1 MSPTHPVLYH
11 PRFPS
16 RARREPGR
24 GGELEW
30 FSVKTGQR
38 VETKG
43 SVWVEMSDGT
53 EWEAKVRKVENWG
66 GLIKVGTYQS

>member
-1 MSPTHPVLYH
+1 M
-11 PRFPS
+11 
-16 RARREPGR
+16 
-24 GGELEW
+24 
-30 FSVKTGQR
+30 KTGQR